1 MISFIDTDRH
11 PIETLKE
18 AFRTPDILLTERE
31 KIIIL
36 EYSGSLYL
44 IKTNGKTKIMTK
56 KLQQK
61 KLHLV
66 SLGCT
71 KNLVDSEV
79 MLGRLKEY
87 EISDDPTTADVII
100 VNTCGFI
107 DAAKE
112 ESINTVLSL
121 HDERKEDSILVMS
134 GCLTERYR
142 EEMQTNMPEIDIFT
156 GVGDYEKIDQL
167 IANKQSTFSPE
178 VYLATENSGRVITGS
193 NYHAYIKIAE
203 GCNQVCSF
211 CAIPSFKGK
220 LHSRSLSSI
229 VKEVNMLVKDGYY
242 DFSFISQDSSSYGR
256 DMKMSDG
263 LIELIKGVEAVEGIR
278 SARILYLYP
287 STTTFELIDAIA
299 DSNVF
304 QTYYDMPIQHID
316 NAVLKT
322 MKRGFGEKKT
332 IELLEYMKSKPNAF
346 LRTSLIAGHP
356 GEDEMSFEKLVSFMK
371 DFKFDRFNT
380 FHYSNEE
387 TTSAYT
393 LDQISQEIID
403 ERADILGSI
412 AEANTLTS
420 LQSMIGQ
427 SFTVAIDGESDE
439 HEYLLT
445 ARPLNW
451 AVDIDGEILI
461 NDTSDLKIEYAKLY
475 EAKVTGLAGSQLLAT
490 LTKPC

>member
-1 MISFIDTDRH
+1 M
-11 PIETLKE
+11 K
-18 AFRTPDILLTERE
+18 
-31 KIIIL
+31 
-36 EYSGSLYL
+36 
-44 IKTNGKTKIMTK
+44 NM
-56 KLQQK
+56 QK

-79 MLGRLKEY
+79 MLGRLREY
-87 EISDDPTTADVII
+87 EITDDSAEADVII

-121 HDERKEDSILVMS
+121 HDERKKNSILVMS
-134 GCLTERYR
+134 GCLSERYK
-142 EEMQTNMPEIDIFT
+142 EELQADMPEIDIFT

-167 IANKQSTFSPE
+167 IASKQSTFSPE

-203 GCNQVCSF
+203 GCNQSCSF

-229 VKEVNMLVKDGYY
+229 FKEVENLVAQGFY

-263 LIELIKGVEAVEGIR
+263 LIELIKGVEAIKGVL

-287 STTTFELIDAIA
+287 STTTFALIDAIA
-299 DSNVF
+299 DSTVF

-316 NAVLKT
+316 DGVLKI
-322 MKRGFGEKKT
+322 MKRGFGETKT
-332 IELLEYMKSKPNAF
+332 IELLEYMKSKANAF

-356 GEDEMSFEKLVSFMK
+356 GESDENFAKLCDFMETFE
-371 DFKFDRFNT
+371 FDRFNT
-380 FHYSNEE
+380 FGYSNEE

-393 LDQISQEIID
+393 LEQIDQETID
-403 ERADILGSI
+403 VRADKLGMI
-412 AEANTLTS
+412 AEANTLAS
-420 LQSMIGQ
+420 LKKMVGK
-427 SFTVAIDGESDE
+427 TVILVVDGESDE

-445 ARPLNW
+445 ARPLGW

-461 NDTSDLKIEYAKLY
+461 NDTSDLKIEYGKRY
-475 EAKVTGLAGSQLLAT
+475 EANITELVGTQLLAT
-490 LTKPC
+490 LSKAL

>member
-1 MISFIDTDRH
+1 MSKN
-11 PIETLKE
+11 LKI
-18 AFRTPDILLTERE
+18 FP
-31 KIIIL
+31 
-36 EYSGSLYL
+36 
-44 IKTNGKTKIMTK
+44 MT
-56 KLQQK
+56 K

-87 EISDDPTTADVII
+87 EVTDDNTKADVII

-121 HDERKEDSILVMS
+121 HEERKKDSILVMS
-134 GCLTERYR
+134 GCLSERYK
-142 EEMQTNMPEIDIFT
+142 EELQQDMPEIDIFT
-156 GVGDYEKIDQL
+156 GVGDYEKIDAL
-167 IANKQSTFSPE
+167 IASKQSTFSPE
-178 VYLATENSGRVITGS
+178 VYLATETSGRVITGS

-203 GCNQVCSF
+203 GCNQSCSF

-229 VKEVNMLVKDGYY
+229 AKEVRILAQQGYY

-256 DMKMSDG
+256 DMGLKDG
-263 LIELIKGVEAVEGIR
+263 LIDLIRTVEEIGGVR

-287 STTTFELIDAIA
+287 STTTFELIDAIS
-299 DSNVF
+299 DSQIF

-316 NAVLKT
+316 DAILKT

-332 IELLEYMKSKPNAF
+332 IELLEYMKSRPDAF
-346 LRTSLIAGHP
+346 LRTSVIAGHP
-356 GEDEMSFEKLVSFMK
+356 GESQESFEKLCNFME
-371 DFKFDRFNT
+371 DFGFDRFNT

-393 LDQISQEIID
+393 MEQIPQDAID
-403 ERADILGSI
+403 ERAEILGEI
-412 AEANTLTS
+412 AERSTLHS
-420 LQSMIGQ
+420 LEKMVGK
-427 SFTVAIDGESDE
+427 TVELVIDGESDE
-439 HEYLLT
+439 HEYLLS
-445 ARPLNW
+445 ARPLQW

-461 NDTSDLKIEYAKLY
+461 NDTSDLPVEYGKVYKAKITERVGA
-475 EAKVTGLAGSQLLAT
+475 QLLAT
-490 LTKPC
+490 LIKPL

>member
-1 MISFIDTDRH
+1 MPNR
-11 PIETLKE
+11 
-18 AFRTPDILLTERE
+18 
-31 KIIIL
+31 
-36 EYSGSLYL
+36 
-44 IKTNGKTKIMTK
+44 
-56 KLQQK
+56 K

-87 EISDDPTTADVII
+87 EITDDNADADVII

-112 ESINTVLSL
+112 ESINTVLNL
-121 HDERKEDSILVMS
+121 HDERKENSILVMS
-134 GCLTERYR
+134 GCLTERYK
-142 EEMQTNMPEIDIFT
+142 EELQADMPEIDIFT
-156 GVGDYEKIDQL
+156 GVGDYEKIDEL
-167 IANKQSTFSPE
+167 IASKQSTFSPE
-178 VYLATENSGRVITGS
+178 VYLATETSGRVITGS

-203 GCNQVCSF
+203 GCNQACSF

-229 VKEVNMLVKDGYY
+229 TKEVENLVSQGFY

-256 DMKMSDG
+256 DMKLSDG
-263 LIELIKGVEAVEGIR
+263 LIDLIKGVEAIEGVK

-287 STTTFELIDAIA
+287 STTTFSLIDTIA
-299 DSNVF
+299 NSKVF

-316 NAVLKT
+316 DSVLKT

-332 IELLEYMKSKPNAF
+332 IELLEYMKSKPGAF

-356 GEDEMSFEKLVSFMK
+356 GESEESFQKLCDFMK
-371 DFKFDRFNT
+371 TFEFDRFNT

-387 TTSAYT
+387 TTSAYN
-393 LDQISQEIID
+393 LEQID
-403 ERADILGSI
+403 EETIDQRAQVLGAI
-412 AEANTLTS
+412 AEKNTLAS
-420 LQSMIGQ
+420 LEKMVGQ
-427 SFTVAIDGESDE
+427 TVTVVIDGESDE
-439 HEYLLT
+439 HEYLLS
-445 ARPLNW
+445 ARPLIW

-461 NDTSDLKIEYAKLY
+461 NDTSDLPIEYGKRY
-475 EAKVTGLAGSQLLAT
+475 EAKITELVGTQLLAT
-490 LTKPC
+490 LIKPSI

>member
-1 MISFIDTDRH
+1 M
-11 PIETLKE
+11 
-18 AFRTPDILLTERE
+18 
-31 KIIIL
+31 
-36 EYSGSLYL
+36 
-44 IKTNGKTKIMTK
+44 
-56 KLQQK
+56 QK

-87 EISDDPTTADVII
+87 EITDDNTQADVII

-112 ESINTVLSL
+112 ESINTVLNL
-121 HDERKEDSILVMS
+121 HDERKKDSILVMS
-134 GCLTERYR
+134 GCLTERYK
-142 EEMQTNMPEIDIFT
+142 EELQADMPEIDIFT
-156 GVGDYEKIDQL
+156 GVGDYEKIDEL
-167 IANKQSTFSPE
+167 IASKQSTFSPE
-178 VYLATENSGRVITGS
+178 VYLATETSGRVITGS

-203 GCNQVCSF
+203 GCNQACSF

-229 VKEVNMLVKDGYY
+229 VKEVSNLATQGFY

-256 DMKMSDG
+256 DMELKDG
-263 LIELIKGVEAVEGIR
+263 LIDLIKAVEAIEGVK

-287 STTTFELIDAIA
+287 STTTFELIDAI
-299 DSNVF
+299 SNSKVF

-316 NAVLKT
+316 DSVLKT

-332 IELLEYMKSKPNAF
+332 IELLEYMKSKPHAF
-346 LRTSLIAGHP
+346 LRTSVIAGHP
-356 GEDEMSFEKLVSFMK
+356 GESKESFKKLCDFMET
-371 DFKFDRFNT
+371 FGFDRFNT

-387 TTSAYT
+387 TTTAYKME
-393 LDQISQEIID
+393 QISQETIN
-403 ERADILGSI
+403 ERAEILGEI
-412 AEANTLTS
+412 AEASTLSS
-420 LQSMIGQ
+420 LEKMVGQ
-427 SFTVAIDGESDE
+427 TITIVIDGESDE
-439 HEYLLT
+439 HEYLLS

-461 NDTSDLKIEYAKLY
+461 NDTSDMPVEYGKMY
-475 EAKVTGLAGSQLLAT
+475 EAKVSELVGEQLLAT
-490 LTKPC
+490 LIK